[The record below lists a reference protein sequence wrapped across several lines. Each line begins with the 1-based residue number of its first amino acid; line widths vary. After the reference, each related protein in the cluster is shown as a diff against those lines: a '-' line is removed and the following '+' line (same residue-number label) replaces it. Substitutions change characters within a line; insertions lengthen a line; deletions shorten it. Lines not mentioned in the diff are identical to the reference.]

1 MMRWVAVVVVGLAGL
16 VGLVGTAAWAHDEG
30 GAHTITGEVVDLAC
44 YLGHGAQGLAH
55 QECAKKCI
63 ASGLP
68 VGIKSGNTIYV
79 AVGIEHG
86 TANAALAPL
95 AGQTVTVE
103 GEITERDEMHLVA
116 IKKVTAH
123 Q

>member
-1 MMRWVAVVVVGLAGL
+1 MRGMAVVLVGL
-16 VGLVGTAAWAHDEG
+16 VGLVGCVGTLAWAHDEG
-30 GAHTITGEVVDLAC
+30 GVHTITGEVVDLAC
-44 YLGHGAQGLAH
+44 YLGHGGQGPSH

-79 AVGIEHG
+79 AVGSEHG

-95 AGQTVTVE
+95 AGRTVTVE
-103 GEITERDEMHLVA
+103 GEITERDEMHLVT